1 MKKLRLILMALGAPA
16 LLLLGVHEFAGT
28 PISKGYE
35 TGFEWHADPSN
46 RLVLNADAGG
56 NVTCWL
62 VLEMPAKIQGFKA
75 ETSAGTHLRTYQ
87 KSLSGSTQMVAIV
100 KDTAAPET
108 PFDWP
113 SGSSLVISPQ
123 DGSSAASS
131 VIGDWYVYLSNKT
144 YDSQERT
151 KWRKRIF
158 WISIVL
164 LSFGLIATTIEAVE
178 KARVKEEPR
187 EPFSA
192 EYCLKQLIKR
202 VEGADADQTQQ
213 MQTLLQ
219 KVLIEGVDLRDATA
233 PWQMITSRKLLLQ
246 KKAFKSLEDSLGRL
260 VTDLPKYLLEIQ
272 KKKRLPS

>member
-1 MKKLRLILMALGAPA
+1 MKRLRLILMALGAPA

-28 PISKGYE
+28 PVSKGYE
-35 TGFEWHADPSN
+35 TGFEWHADPLNN
-46 RLVLNADAGG
+46 RLVLDADAEG
-56 NVTCWL
+56 NVICWL

-87 KSLSGSTQMVAIV
+87 KSLNGSSQMVAIV

-113 SGSSLVISPQ
+113 SGTHLFISPQ
-123 DGSSAASS
+123 DTSAPSSA
-131 VIGDWYVYLSNKT
+131 IGDWYVYLANKT
-144 YDSQERT
+144 YDSRERA
-151 KWRKRIF
+151 KWRKTLFR
-158 WISIVL
+158 ISIVL
-164 LSFGLIATTIEAVE
+164 FIFGLIATTIEAVE
-178 KARVKEEPR
+178 KARGKEEPR

-202 VEGADADQTQQ
+202 VEGADVKQTQQ

-233 PWQMITSRKLLLQ
+233 PWQMITSRKLILQ

-272 KKKRLPS
+272 KKRLP

>member
-1 MKKLRLILMALGAPA
+1 MKRLRLIFMGLGAPA

-46 RLVLNADAGG
+46 NRLVLNADAEG

-62 VLEMPAKIQGFKA
+62 VLQMPAKIQGFKA

-87 KSLSGSTQMVAIV
+87 KSVSGSTQMVAIV

-108 PFDWP
+108 AFDWP
-113 SGSSLVISPQ
+113 SGTSLFISPQ
-123 DGSSAASS
+123 DPTSTSSPA
-131 VIGDWYVYLSNKT
+131 IGDWYVYLANKT
-144 YDSQERT
+144 YDSRERA
-151 KWRKRIF
+151 KWRKTLFR
-158 WISIVL
+158 ISIVL
-164 LSFGLIATTIEAVE
+164 FIFGLIATTIEAAE
-178 KARVKEEPR
+178 KARGKEEPR

-202 VEGADADQTQQ
+202 VEGADAKQSEQI
-213 MQTLLQ
+213 QTLLQ
-219 KVLIEGVDLRDATA
+219 KVLIEGVDLRDAVA
-233 PWQMITSRKLLLQ
+233 PWQMSPARKLLLQ
-246 KKAFKSLEDSLGRL
+246 RKAFKSLQSSLGRL

-272 KKKRLPS
+272 KRLP